1 MKPVDDLDEQIKNEE
16 STKLKYIT
24 PALQKKWN
32 ADGDHIVMEYG
43 KKGHGHYFTDG
54 QILVEP
60 DGSVKRGEQKKI
72 DYLLLFKNNLPL
84 ALVEAKGYDHDVND
98 GVGQALEYA
107 ELLDVPYAYASNGKV
122 FHEEDRLTGKNC
134 EFGMDDFPTSDELWE
149 RYKKTENITED
160 ETELIISPY
169 YISPDGKKPRY
180 YQRNAI
186 NRCINA
192 IAKGQNRLLL
202 VMATG
207 ERVIIV
213 IPHGRAVN
221 TRTSAA

>member
-1 MKPVDDLDEQIKNEE
+1 M
-16 STKLKYIT
+16 
-24 PALQKKWN
+24 
-32 ADGDHIVMEYG
+32 
-43 KKGHGHYFTDG
+43 
-54 QILVEP
+54 
-60 DGSVKRGEQKKI
+60 KKI
-72 DYLLLFKNNLPL
+72 GLL
-84 ALVEAKGYDHDVND
+84 
-98 GVGQALEYA
+98 
-107 ELLDVPYAYASNGKV
+107 
-122 FHEEDRLTGKNC
+122 
-134 EFGMDDFPTSDELWE
+134 DDFPTSDELWE

-207 ERVIIV
+207 DGGIIV
-213 IPHGRAVN
+213 PSRAK
-221 TRTSAA
+221 TA